1 MSNEKTNIEHLRAII
16 DEKLFDKDE
25 ALEFL
30 EAIEDELKEADD
42 KCSDLEIELNS
53 ANDKVK
59 ELEDEEWESENTI
72 ECGIGK
78 IEYTTD
84 NLQLEI
90 LMENLEER
98 IKEHGALKTM
108 RMLQIKLPA

>member
-30 EAIEDELKEADD
+30 DAIEEEITSLENQKDGLDDEIDSYKD
-42 KCSDLEIELNS
+42 KVIEL
-53 ANDKVK
+53 
-59 ELEDEEWESENTI
+59 EENQSENTI
-72 ECGIGK
+72 DCGIGK
-78 IEYTTD
+78 IDWSAD
-84 NLQLEI
+84 NLQLEL
-90 LMENLEER
+90 LMENLTDR

-108 RMLQIKLPA
+108 KMLQIKLPA